1 LVWEVT
7 TQIMLELF
15 DTVWVGKDE
24 VIVDHAVDLTLPVRD
39 FNARLRVALMS
50 PLPLVGLVRDWDC
63 R

>member
-1 LVWEVT
+1 
-7 TQIMLELF
+7 MLELF